1 MRINMQA
8 LGCRLNEAELETWSR
23 QFAEAGHQLTPNHE
37 TADLLV
43 VNTCAVTQEA
53 VRKSRKLVRRMQRR
67 NPAAKLVISG
77 CYASLEKTDALQQL
91 GVDLIIPN
99 QHKDELVARVSR
111 ELMAEEMPAIATEP
125 AFNALFS
132 RGRQRA
138 FIKVQDGCRYRCT
151 FCIVTHAR
159 GEERSRPIADIV
171 KEINHLSEQGVR
183 EAVLTGVHI
192 GGYGSDINSNLH
204 KLVATLLA
212 ETDMERLRMGS
223 VEPWDLPPEFFSL
236 FANPRFMPHLHLPL
250 QSGADSV
257 LRRMARRCKTT
268 DYSQLLLEA
277 RKAVAGI
284 NITTDIIVGFPG
296 ESEQEWQQ
304 TLDYVEQCGFGHLH
318 IFSYSPREGTKA
330 AGLANQIGLP
340 IKRERSRQ
348 LHELGHHLKQQHLQ
362 KQLGQTLK
370 VLLEEPLADDPTCY
384 WGYTPNFS
392 RIAVQFKNSDERSNT
407 IVSTHIEHSS
417 KTGSYLQGSVENSA
431 PR

>member
-23 QFAEAGHQLTPNHE
+23 QFAEAGHQLSPDNE
-37 TADLLV
+37 AADLLV
-43 VNTCAVTQEA
+43 VNSCAVTQEA
-53 VRKSRKLVRRMQRR
+53 VRKSRKLVRRMQRL

-77 CYASLEKTDALQQL
+77 CYASLEKADALKAL

-99 QHKDELVARVSR
+99 QHKDELVARVCR
-111 ELMAEEMPAIATEP
+111 ELIAEDMPAIATEP

-159 GEERSRPIADIV
+159 GEERSRPVADIIQ
-171 KEINHLSEQGVR
+171 EINHLSEQGVR

-212 ETDMERLRMGS
+212 ETDIERLRMGS
-223 VEPWDLPPEFFSL
+223 VEPWDLPAEFFSL
-236 FANPRFMPHLHLPL
+236 FDNPRFMPHLHLPL

-257 LRRMARRCKTT
+257 LRRMARRCKTA
-268 DYSQLLLEA
+268 DYRQLLKDA
-277 RKAVAGI
+277 RTAVAGI

-296 ESEQEWQQ
+296 ETESEWQQ
-304 TLDYVEQCGFGHLH
+304 TLDYVNECAFGHLH

-330 AGLANQIGLP
+330 AGLAHQIERP
-340 IKRERSRQ
+340 VKRERSQQ
-348 LHELGHHLKQQHLQ
+348 LHELGHYLKQQHLQ
-362 KQLGQTLK
+362 KQLGQTVK
-370 VLLEEPLADDPTCY
+370 VLLEEPLAEDPARY
-384 WGYTPNFS
+384 WAYTPNFS
-392 RIAVQFKNSDERSNT
+392 RIAVQCNDDSERSNA
-407 IVSTHIEHSS
+407 ITHCRIQACSDDANH
-417 KTGSYLQGSVENSA
+417 LQGKAIA
-431 PR
+431 P